1 MTMSAL
7 RRGFAGSLLALLVLT
22 VAGCGPD
29 MKAEN
34 DALKKQVADVQK
46 QNGDLR
52 GQVEMLTK
60 ENESLKKQVA
70 DLQAKLKPAPKPAA
84 KPAPK
89 KI

>member
-70 DLQAKLKPAPKPAA
+70 DLQAKMKPAPKPAA

>member
-1 MTMSAL
+1 MMTLMRRAL
-7 RRGFAGSLLALLVLT
+7 AGTLPVLLALM

-46 QNGDLR
+46 QSGDLR
-52 GQVEMLTK
+52 GQVEVLTK

-70 DLQAKLKPAPKPAA
+70 DLQAKMKPAPKPAA

>member
-46 QNGDLR
+46 QSGDLR
-52 GQVEMLTK
+52 GQVEVLTK
-60 ENESLKKQVA
+60 ENESLKKQV
-70 DLQAKLKPAPKPAA
+70 DRKSVV
-84 KPAPK
+84 
-89 KI
+89 

>member
-46 QNGDLR
+46 QSGDLR
-52 GQVEMLTK
+52 GQVEVLTK

-70 DLQAKLKPAPKPAA
+70 DL
-84 KPAPK
+84 
-89 KI
+89 